1 MNAVTELNNGL
12 ILNIITVGD
21 IIIAVLLFMIM
32 VLLFAVVAN
41 TGVVAKKAQTGNRGQ
56 ADDRQ

>member
-1 MNAVTELNNGL
+1 MDAVTELNNGL

-41 TGVVAKKAQTGNRGQ
+41 TGAVAKKAQTDNREQ
-56 ADDRQ
+56 ADGQR